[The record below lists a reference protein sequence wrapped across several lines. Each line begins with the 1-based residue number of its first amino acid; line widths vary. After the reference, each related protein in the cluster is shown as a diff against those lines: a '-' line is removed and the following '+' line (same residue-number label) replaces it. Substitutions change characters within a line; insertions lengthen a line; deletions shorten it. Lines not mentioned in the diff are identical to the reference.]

1 MIQVPGVIVEA
12 CVDSVAG
19 ARAAVE
25 GGARRLELCTGLLEG
40 GLTPSVGLLETV
52 RKSPRPYMSSSAP
65 AAAISS
71 MTPGR

>member
-19 ARAAVE
+19 ALAAVE
-25 GGARRLELCTGLLEG
+25 GGARRLEFCTGLLEG
-40 GLTPSVGLLETV
+40 GLTP
-52 RKSPRPYMSSSAP
+52 SSAP

-71 MTPGR
+71 MTPRR